1 MKSSA
6 FTFDRRAAF
15 LYGEAALQT
24 FILRRI
30 APGGEK
36 PKGLSKLA
44 KLTDFERHFS
54 TAPNFILVSRKRMGC
69 ERRIA
74 AL

>member
-1 MKSSA
+1 MTSSGA
-6 FTFDRRAAF
+6 K
-15 LYGEAALQT
+15 AALQT

-36 PKGLSKLA
+36 LKGLSKVT
-44 KLTDFERHFS
+44 KLTNFERHFS
-54 TAPNFILVSRKRMGC
+54 TAPNLILVSRKRMGC
-69 ERRIA
+69 ERKIA